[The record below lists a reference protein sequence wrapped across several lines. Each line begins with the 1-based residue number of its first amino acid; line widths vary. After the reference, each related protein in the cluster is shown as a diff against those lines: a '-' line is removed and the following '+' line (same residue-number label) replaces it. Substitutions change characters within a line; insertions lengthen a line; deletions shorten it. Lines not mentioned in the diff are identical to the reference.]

1 MSKRISVSKALGEAL
16 REEMQR
22 DDKVILMGEDMAV
35 MGDVIIGSLKAFLKC
50 L

>member
-22 DDKVILMGEDMAV
+22 DDKDILIEEDMTKKKN
-35 MGDVIIGSLKAFLKC
+35 INKKKKKLKKKN
-50 L
+50 